1 LANQK
6 IFILF
11 KTDMLTVLYKIN
23 IMKINNHKVKSLTL
37 LSLIG
42 STSAKKGN
50 QSEINLNSLPQMGTN
65 LTSAKIT
72 KRDEV
77 YQKVYVAGTPAL
89 FGINTTKNEVFRN
102 KCTGGF
108 AIVKNNDTCL
118 PDNDY
123 GGFVTSVFCF
133 PPHTL
138 SSRLPVTS

>member
-11 KTDMLTVLYKIN
+11 KTDMLAYMYKIN
-23 IMKINNHKVKSLTL
+23 IMKINNQNVISLAL

-77 YQKVYVAGTPAL
+77 YRKVYVAGNPAL
-89 FGINTTKNEVFRN
+89 FGLNTDNGVVRN
-102 KCTGGF
+102 RCTGGF
-108 AIVKNNDTCL
+108 VIVKNNDTCL
-118 PDNDY
+118 HNDY

-133 PPHTL
+133 PPQ
-138 SSRLPVTS
+138 SSYSRLPVTS

>member
-1 LANQK
+1 MNIIPRIRGI

-11 KTDMLTVLYKIN
+11 KTDILTVLYKIN

-72 KRDEV
+72 KRDNPL
-77 YQKVYVAGTPAL
+77 QKVLMAGSP
-89 FGINTTKNEVFRN
+89 INIAGKEPDENEIF
-102 KCTGGF
+102 
-108 AIVKNNDTCL
+108 
-118 PDNDY
+118 
-123 GGFVTSVFCF
+123 
-133 PPHTL
+133 
-138 SSRLPVTS
+138 